1 MNGGRSI
8 YDARMVKSAPL
19 RRRSSDEVRT
29 LILEAAARGF
39 ARRGFDGTTTAD
51 IAADCGVAESVLFR
65 HFGSKANLF
74 TAAAVEPF
82 RDAVR
87 GFREFWESEGRT
99 FDDND
104 PVMHTY
110 IAELYDRIHAN
121 RDAVLAM
128 FFAARDSR
136 SDGVGAQSR
145 ADFAELLNELDEVG
159 ESWAARRE
167 FDIPKLWLRTRI
179 SVAMVMSMAM
189 FDDWFLPDGPP
200 NGPVDRNTIIEEL
213 AGVASRGAISEQHPA
228 HIESTPPG

>member
-1 MNGGRSI
+1 
-8 YDARMVKSAPL
+8 MVKSAPP
-19 RRRSSDEVRT
+19 RRRSSDEVRA

-39 ARRGFDGTTTAD
+39 ARRGFDGTTTAE

-87 GFREFWESEGRT
+87 GFREFWEGVGRT

-110 IAELYDRIHAN
+110 IAELYDRIHDN

-128 FFAARDSR
+128 FFAARDPGS
-136 SDGVGAQSR
+136 GGAGERSR
-145 ADFAELLNELDEVG
+145 AEFAGLLDELDEVG

-167 FDIPKLWLRTRI
+167 LEIPRLWLRTRI

-189 FDDWFLPDGPP
+189 FDDWFLPAGPP
-200 NGPVDRNTIIEEL
+200 NGPVDRNTIIDEL
-213 AGVASRGAISEQHPA
+213 AGVASRGAISEQHPR
-228 HIESTPPG
+228 HVEPPPLD

>member
-1 MNGGRSI
+1 
-8 YDARMVKSAPL
+8 MVKSAPL

-39 ARRGFDGTTTAD
+39 ARKGFEGTTTAD

-82 RDAVR
+82 REAVR
-87 GFREFWESEGRT
+87 GFREFWESVGRT

-121 RDAVLAM
+121 RDAVQAM
-128 FFAARDSR
+128 FFAARDPGA
-136 SDGVGAQSR
+136 DGADGAGGQPR

-167 FDIPKLWLRTRI
+167 LDIPKLWLRTRI

-189 FDDWFLPDGPP
+189 FDDWFLPADLP
-200 NGPVDRNTIIEEL
+200 NGPVDRNTIIDEL
-213 AGVASRGAISEQHPA
+213 AGVASRGAISEQQPS
-228 HIESTPPG
+228 HIESPPPD